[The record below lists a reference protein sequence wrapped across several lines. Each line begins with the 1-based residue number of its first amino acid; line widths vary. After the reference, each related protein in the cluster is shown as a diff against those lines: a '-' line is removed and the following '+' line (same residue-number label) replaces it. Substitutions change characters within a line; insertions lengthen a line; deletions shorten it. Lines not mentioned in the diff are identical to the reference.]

1 LTRFLILL
9 KLEQLTP
16 PVPSSDRAGFFV
28 MKNRVFIIIDGSNF
42 YHRLKEIKLKDLLN
56 FDYERF
62 SQFLAGKRKLVSKK
76 YYIGAVREERNN
88 LKSRTL
94 MKNQRTLLGKL
105 QKQGWQMEL
114 GHMLKTDNYHEKG
127 VDVLMAIDL
136 LIGAYENTYDTAI
149 FGYF

>member
-1 LTRFLILL
+1 
-9 KLEQLTP
+9 
-16 PVPSSDRAGFFV
+16 VPSSDRAGFFV

>member
-1 LTRFLILL
+1 M
-9 KLEQLTP
+9 
-16 PVPSSDRAGFFV
+16 PSSDRAGFFV

>member
-1 LTRFLILL
+1 
-9 KLEQLTP
+9 
-16 PVPSSDRAGFFV
+16 